1 MSLHCYFHAPL
12 QSTFLYGSLLRQ
24 LAHQSIQ
31 DMLGL
36 SAGSRAMDPTSE
48 AAAAVLAA
56 AVAQLRQSAGVY
68 DYLAKQ
74 VLPALF
80 LTIKGDRWAGSTMV
94 SLRWQHSMC

>member
-1 MSLHCYFHAPL
+1 
-12 QSTFLYGSLLRQ
+12 
-24 LAHQSIQ
+24 
-31 DMLGL
+31 MLGL
-36 SAGSRAMDPTSE
+36 SPGSRAMGPTSE

-80 LTIKGDRWAGSTMV
+80 LTIKGDRWDSSRIDRGSVRGTLSV
-94 SLRWQHSMC
+94 LAPARGRVVRQVNQR